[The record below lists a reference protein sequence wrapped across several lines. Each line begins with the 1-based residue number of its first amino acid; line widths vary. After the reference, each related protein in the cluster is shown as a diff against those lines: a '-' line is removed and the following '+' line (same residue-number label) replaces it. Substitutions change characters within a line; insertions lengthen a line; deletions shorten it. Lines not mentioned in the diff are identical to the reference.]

1 MKAFL
6 LAAVEAVA
14 GDVHIEAV
22 SELLVMFFIFQEDEL
37 VATLEILSRNIIE
50 RIHFCIV
57 TNLARE

>member
-1 MKAFL
+1 MKAIL

-37 VATLEILSRNIIE
+37 IATLEILSRNIIE